1 MDRNP
6 LEMMMVSFGPAKLP
20 DEPPSIETLLSHPMP
35 PKLKAKIAML
45 SAVLA
50 QAAMKKDDDQ

>member
-1 MDRNP
+1 
-6 LEMMMVSFGPAKLP
+6 MMMVSFGPAKLP